1 MIKTR
6 NLVLLVVVLIV
17 LLGVS
22 WLQKSNHSKSTGGS
36 NMTTVLTG
44 ELTRDNLS
52 RITVAYGLEGDVV
65 ELQATPTGWVVASAY
80 QARVSDARVD
90 ALLRN
95 LANLTGEFRSDAED
109 VIADYGLDSDS
120 SIRIRAFGPGGDEVL
135 ALDVGN
141 SPERL
146 PGNFVKSP
154 DSPAVYLT
162 QESVLTHLGLY
173 NGPARPKSIHFADL
187 QAAKQD
193 LKAIDQIVLES
204 DGKRLELVKD
214 FAMTVPAEDD
224 TTGAEPTVDRLTW
237 EWKAASQGDRA
248 LAKTKVDAVQ
258 SALTAIRAVDV
269 DDPNGDLAAFGLE
282 PALRTATLVLEDGSE
297 RVFEFG
303 NARETQGDHP
313 AGTWL
318 RERGEPTIWV
328 VTDYTINNIFKT
340 LEELLPD
347 E

>member
-17 LLGVS
+17 LLGIS
-22 WLQKSNHSKSTGGS
+22 WLQKSSHTRSTSGS
-36 NMTTVLTG
+36 NMTVLLEG
-44 ELTRDNLS
+44 ELTRDDVG

-65 ELQATPTGWVVASAY
+65 ELLATPEGWVVATAY
-80 QARVSDARVD
+80 DAKASDARVD

-95 LANLTGEFRSDAED
+95 LANLTGEFRSDAAD
-109 VIADYGLDSDS
+109 VVADYGLDGDS
-120 SIRIRAFGPGGDEVL
+120 SIRIRAFSPGGDEVL

-154 DSPAVYLT
+154 DDSAVYLT
-162 QESVLTHLGLY
+162 QAGVLSHLGLY
-173 NGPARPKSIHFADL
+173 DGPARPKSTHFADL

-193 LKAIDQIVLES
+193 RKDIDRIVLES
-204 DGKRLELVKD
+204 EGERLDLAKE
-214 FAMTVPAEDD
+214 FALTEVAEDD
-224 TTGAEPTVDRLTW
+224 TTGAEPTIDRLTW
-237 EWKAASQGDRA
+237 EWKAVSHGGKA

-258 SALTAIRAVDV
+258 NALTTIRAVDV
-269 DDPNGDLAAFGLE
+269 DDPAGDAAAYGLE
-282 PALRTATLVLEDGSE
+282 PAVRRATLVLEDGSE
-297 RVFEFG
+297 RVFEYG
-303 NARETQGDHP
+303 AVREAVGDHP
-313 AGTWL
+313 AGTWM
-318 RERGEPTIWV
+318 RERGEPTVWV
-328 VTDYTINNIFKT
+328 VTDYAVNSAFKT